1 MYSESDSCLTALKD
15 ANYNFCTKTKNVSLD
30 LPTLERFG
38 SSYSHFQNFFYG
50 GIPKAL
56 IDFLSEYYDLVKT
69 DKDIVITSTD
79 IQESEFKDLFDIYFR
94 LLEKQLFEYCLF
106 TGLDFKNYEIEKSL
120 YCINSFDKHFYDYGE
135 GMFDFYIYLLLG
147 DEENRTHL
155 NLSPFEA
162 NNFSLG
168 PGVPLLVP
176 NTPTSYLNCSEE
188 IPVMMVKVKGA

>member
-1 MYSESDSCLTALKD
+1 M
-15 ANYNFCTKTKNVSLD
+15 
-30 LPTLERFG
+30 
-38 SSYSHFQNFFYG
+38 
-50 GIPKAL
+50 
-56 IDFLSEYYDLVKT
+56 
-69 DKDIVITSTD
+69 
-79 IQESEFKDLFDIYFR
+79 
-94 LLEKQLFEYCLF
+94 
-106 TGLDFKNYEIEKSL
+106 

-176 NTPTSYLNCSEE
+176 NTPTSYLNCSVE

>member
-1 MYSESDSCLTALKD
+1 MISNSDSCLNSLKD
-15 ANYNFCTKTKNVSLD
+15 ANYTFCTKTKNVSLD

-38 SSYSHFQNFFYG
+38 SSYSSFLHLFYG

-56 IDFLSEYYDLVKT
+56 IDFLTEYYDLVKT
-69 DKDIVITSTD
+69 DKDFVITSTD

-106 TGLDFKNYEIEKSL
+106 TGLDFKDYELEKSL
-120 YCINSFDKHFYDYGE
+120 YCTNNFDIHAYDYGQ
-135 GMFDFYIYLLLG
+135 GMFDFYIYLFLG
-147 DEENRTHL
+147 NEEKRI
-155 NLSPFEA
+155 NLEIFPFSTDT
-162 NNFSLG
+162 FPIG